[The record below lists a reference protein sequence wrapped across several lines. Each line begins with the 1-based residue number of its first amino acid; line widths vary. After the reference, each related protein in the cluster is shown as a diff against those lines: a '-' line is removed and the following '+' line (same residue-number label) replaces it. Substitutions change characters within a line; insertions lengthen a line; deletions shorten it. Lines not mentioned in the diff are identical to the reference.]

1 MRRPDVAGLGKRLL
15 GFLVGEDEALNALGG
30 GKPTQTVSG
39 TIGRGLQRGY
49 WWAEPARVVV
59 DGVFGTGHCARQASK
74 EATAKAG
81 DPW

>member
-1 MRRPDVAGLGKRLL
+1 MAGLGKRLL

-30 GKPTQTVSG
+30 GKPTQTISG

-49 WWAEPARVVV
+49 WWAAPARVVV
-59 DGVFGTGHCARQASK
+59 DGVFGQGHCLGEAAKEAASK
-74 EATAKAG
+74 PE